1 MNDSS
6 INMVPVFDIFTFGG
20 GREFVVWRRHNC
32 YGRREERRP
41 GEAWFDEKGKVSR

>member
-20 GREFVVWRRHNC
+20 GREFVVWRW
-32 YGRREERRP
+32 YSYYGEGRREGRWKLGLTKRER
-41 GEAWFDEKGKVSR
+41 